1 MLLLYLLMFLTFRN
15 GGLVECL
22 AFRSFL
28 STRTGGG
35 GNRRDI
41 LRPRVSSSS
50 DSSVSTSFV
59 YNGAAIEREF
69 RGKPFEVW
77 QRLVDIGR

>member
-1 MLLLYLLMFLTFRN
+1 MLLMFRD

-28 STRTGGG
+28 STRIDRGGS
-35 GNRRDI
+35 RRDI

-69 RGKPFEVW
+69 QGKPFEVW
-77 QRLVDIGR
+77 ERLVDIGR